1 MKLKSIHVS
10 DAYFTKDLVKHF
22 ESIGFKSWSFHEEDS
37 KYVDIRLIKRE
48 DGYFIRKAFRGKGDK
63 RVIITPSDLDSLMLI
78 TDPAVSFEYL
88 RGCADDNSVL
98 TY

>member
-1 MKLKSIHVS
+1 MKLKAIHVS
-10 DAYFTKDLVKHF
+10 DSYFTKDLVKHF

-37 KYVDIRLIKRE
+37 NVDIRLIKRE